1 MPDETNGGERNMDD
15 KLSDTIE
22 KSALIILLAVG
33 VLTILS
39 SVFDFSFHFG
49 V

>member
-1 MPDETNGGERNMDD
+1 MDS

-22 KSALIILLAVG
+22 KVALIILLAVG
-33 VLTILS
+33 TLTILS
-39 SVFDFSFHFG
+39 NVFDFSFHFG